1 MSNLDNSKMTDEEF
15 EIIHKQYK
23 ETGNISLRNKLVMNF
38 ASIPKTAAMQLRGL
52 TASYAQVEDMVNQ
65 GMITLID
72 CIDKFDFS
80 KGIKFE
86 AYAFMRVRGSIIDL
100 VRKQDW
106 VPRRVRMNSK
116 EISSVYNT
124 LCHELQREPTK
135 EEIAEKMNISVNKL
149 DHYNSEISNAVAFS
163 FEELIQNMS
172 QMGDV
177 LESTLSE
184 DLTPEKKV
192 IKTELREMLKKSI
205 DVLSERERL
214 VVTLYYYEELTLSE
228 IAEVLNV
235 SLQRVSQ
242 INSKAIMKLRSNMSD
257 YINA

>member
-1 MSNLDNSKMTDEEF
+1 
-15 EIIHKQYK
+15 
-23 ETGNISLRNKLVMNF
+23 
-38 ASIPKTAAMQLRGL
+38 
-52 TASYAQVEDMVNQ
+52 
-65 GMITLID
+65 
-72 CIDKFDFS
+72 
-80 KGIKFE
+80 
-86 AYAFMRVRGSIIDL
+86 
-100 VRKQDW
+100 
-106 VPRRVRMNSK
+106 MNSK
-116 EISSVYNT
+116 EISSVYNS

>member
-38 ASIPKTAAMQLRGL
+38 AAIPKTAAMQLRGL

-116 EISSVYNT
+116 EISSVYNA

>member
-38 ASIPKTAAMQLRGL
+38 AAIPKTAAMQLRGL

-116 EISSVYNT
+116 EISSVYNS

-177 LESTLSE
+177 LESALSE

>member
-1 MSNLDNSKMTDEEF
+1 
-15 EIIHKQYK
+15 
-23 ETGNISLRNKLVMNF
+23 
-38 ASIPKTAAMQLRGL
+38 
-52 TASYAQVEDMVNQ
+52 
-65 GMITLID
+65 
-72 CIDKFDFS
+72 
-80 KGIKFE
+80 
-86 AYAFMRVRGSIIDL
+86 
-100 VRKQDW
+100 
-106 VPRRVRMNSK
+106 
-116 EISSVYNT
+116 
-124 LCHELQREPTK
+124 
-135 EEIAEKMNISVNKL
+135 MNISVNKL

>member
-38 ASIPKTAAMQLRGL
+38 AAIPKTAAMQLRGL

-100 VRKQDW
+100 VRKQD
-106 VPRRVRMNSK
+106 
-116 EISSVYNT
+116 
-124 LCHELQREPTK
+124 
-135 EEIAEKMNISVNKL
+135 
-149 DHYNSEISNAVAFS
+149 
-163 FEELIQNMS
+163 
-172 QMGDV
+172 
-177 LESTLSE
+177 
-184 DLTPEKKV
+184 
-192 IKTELREMLKKSI
+192 
-205 DVLSERERL
+205 
-214 VVTLYYYEELTLSE
+214 
-228 IAEVLNV
+228 
-235 SLQRVSQ
+235 
-242 INSKAIMKLRSNMSD
+242 
-257 YINA
+257 

>member
-38 ASIPKTAAMQLRGL
+38 ASIPNTAAMQLRGL

-116 EISSVYNT
+116 EISSVYNS